1 MGKKEQA
8 LETLE
13 QKITYDSIEFYKNTE
28 YLLTGDFEEY
38 INTDLQTFVNYI
50 HQDSNYIWLRDAS
63 RDSVLLEI
71 MSVADNS
78 VRFWVNNGRMQY
90 HRFWASNKICD
101 TIGTWI
107 QVMPQGNRLK
117 IYVDEDV
124 YQSPAIEKNMLK
136 PMKPAFPIASTMNI
150 SSSIRCWSGNYIGDT
165 GPIIPKSS
173 WP

>member
-1 MGKKEQA
+1 
-8 LETLE
+8 
-13 QKITYDSIEFYKNTE
+13 
-28 YLLTGDFEEY
+28 
-38 INTDLQTFVNYI
+38 
-50 HQDSNYIWLRDAS
+50 
-63 RDSVLLEI
+63 

-124 YQSPAIEKNMLK
+124 YQSPAIEKKHAETNEA
-136 PMKPAFPIASTMNI
+136 AFPIASTMNI